1 IDKSLLGLEEDSSG
15 EPRFTMLELVRE
27 YALERLAASGCE
39 DQTRRQHAAYCLAM
53 TEWVESELPIAER
66 GTRLARDHDNL
77 RQALAWMIDHD
88 ELDQAGRLCALLA
101 SFWWTHGHLSE
112 GRRWLT
118 TVLSNGS
125 ALPATLRAQALG
137 GAGWV
142 AYMGGDYEP
151 AHAYWEEG
159 LAIAREAGDQQEI
172 NHALFNLGL
181 ASLEVRGDQATA
193 RSCWEACLASYR
205 ASDDKH
211 HIAATLHMLGNL
223 AVALGQDEEAITHFA
238 ESQALN
244 REMGN
249 TWGVA
254 VTLINLGYIALHQ
267 NDWACAERLAKEGL
281 TLLRDLGDTW
291 GIPDCLGVLAGVAG
305 AMQQPAR
312 AARLFGAIE
321 ALLDVT
327 GGQLEP
333 SVRAEYDHNLAV
345 ARAQLDEARFAA
357 AWAEG
362 RIFSLEQALAYALD
376 EGA

>member
-1 IDKSLLGLEEDSSG
+1 
-15 EPRFTMLELVRE
+15 
-27 YALERLAASGCE
+27 
-39 DQTRRQHAAYCLAM
+39 
-53 TEWVESELPIAER
+53 
-66 GTRLARDHDNL
+66 
-77 RQALAWMIDHD
+77 
-88 ELDQAGRLCALLA
+88 LCALLA

-125 ALPATLRAQALG
+125 TLPATLRTQALSG
-137 GAGWV
+137 VGWV
-142 AYMGGDYEP
+142 AYMAGDYEP

-159 LAIAREAGDQQEI
+159 LAIAREAGDEQETM
-172 NHALFNLGL
+172 HALFNLGL
-181 ASLEVRGDQATA
+181 ASLEVRGDHAAA
-193 RSCWEACLASYR
+193 RSYWETCLASYR
-205 ASDDKH
+205 ASDDKY

-223 AVALGQDEEAITHFA
+223 AVALGHDEEAVAHFL

-267 NDWACAERLAKEGL
+267 NDWGHAVRLAQEGL
-281 TLLRDLGDTW
+281 TLLRGLGDTW
-291 GIPDCLGVLAGVAG
+291 GIPDCLGVLAGAAG
-305 AMQQPAR
+305 AMQHPAR

-321 ALLDVT
+321 ALLNVT

-333 SVRAEYDHNLAV
+333 SVRAECDRYLVV
-345 ARAQLDEARFAA
+345 ARAQLDEAAFAA

-362 RIFSLEQALAYALD
+362 RIFSLEQAVAYALD
-376 EGA
+376 DRE